1 MKLTRHTD
9 YSLRALIY
17 LGVHTDRR
25 IAIAEISDAYA
36 ISRNH
41 LVKVIQNLARLG
53 LVKTIRGRSGGVI
66 LAKRPE
72 EIVLGRVILGTEP
85 GFRMVEDAEP
95 ESSVGDVAQS
105 SGLAQILH
113 GALDSFFDQL
123 NKFTLADLLEN
134 VDFVRAVHPP
144 RNGPPAA

>member
-1 MKLTRHTD
+1 VKLTRHTD

-17 LGVHTDRR
+17 LGVHPDRR

-41 LVKVIQNLARLG
+41 LVKVVQNLARLG

-66 LAKRPE
+66 LAKSPE
-72 EIVLGRVILGTEP
+72 EIVLGRVIRGTEP
-85 GFRMVEDAEP
+85 GFRMVENP
-95 ESSVGDVAQS
+95 TPTSTIGDVAKT
-105 SGLAQILH
+105 SGLAKILN
-113 GALDSFFDQL
+113 GALDSFFAQL

-134 VDFVRAVHPP
+134 VEILPISVD
-144 RNGPPAA
+144 RNPGSNGS